1 VFQDAHNLF
10 RIDSWVQVMFG
21 QRLTPGSYH
30 PAAQLMP
37 EPRLCDALEGLR
49 NNIAR
54 GVATTPTHS
63 AWLQRFAGQDPAPQ
77 WRHCPKP

>member
-1 VFQDAHNLF
+1 
-10 RIDSWVQVMFG
+10 
-21 QRLTPGSYH
+21 
-30 PAAQLMP
+30 MP
-37 EPRLCDALEGLR
+37 EPQLCDALESLR